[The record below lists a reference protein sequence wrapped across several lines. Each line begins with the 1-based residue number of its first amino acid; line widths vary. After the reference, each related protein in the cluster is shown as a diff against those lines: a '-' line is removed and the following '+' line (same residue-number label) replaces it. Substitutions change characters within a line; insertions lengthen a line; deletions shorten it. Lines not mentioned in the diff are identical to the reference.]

1 MKPYREEDA
10 LAIMNFWA
18 GKINEYAICGFLA
31 NWNTDANLRSDN
43 AQNSYMNKWGID
55 DGTYTV
61 EVDAGEWVSP
71 DGNDFAHDHCGYGL
85 VQWTSSGRKQGLWDY
100 ARRTARSIGDRQMQL
115 EYAELELNSSSFKST
130 REGLENCTSPSEAAI
145 IIMTTYEKP
154 SGKDDPAKQKIRA
167 DEAEEF
173 YQKYYGGVEPVKK
186 KKLLVISAGHYL
198 YTAGKRCI
206 KCIDPLETREW
217 VLNARIA
224 DMLTDM
230 LMKYDG
236 IEILRLDDPTGEIRI
251 TIEERAKVSDEHNAD
266 FYLAIHHNAAD
277 HKDSSGQH
285 VPINGGGVVVYHYP
299 LDRNL
304 AQATELYNDV
314 VNANGLRGNRSRQI
328 VSTTELYEVSAPK
341 ADSILLENGFMD
353 SWTDTPIIL
362 TEAFA
367 ENTAKGLCKF
377 FVDYWKLELKPE
389 SPAQDIL
396 NKIESVRNNIKALE
410 AQVDELLEQ
419 LRSIV

>member
-18 GKINEYAICGFLA
+18 GKINEYAICGWLA
-31 NWNTDANLRSDN
+31 NWNTEANLRSNN
-43 AQNSYMNKWGID
+43 AQNSYMNKWGITD
-55 DGTYTV
+55 EEYTSM
-61 EVDAGEWVSP
+61 VDAGTWVSP

-85 VQWTSSGRKQGLWDY
+85 AQWTSSGRKQGIWDY
-100 ARRTARSIGDRQMQL
+100 ARRTARSIGDMQMQL
-115 EYAELELNSSSFKST
+115 EYAEVELNSSSFKST

-154 SGKDDPAKQKIRA
+154 ASKDDPAKQKIRA

-173 YQKYYGGVEPVKK
+173 YQKYYGGSEPVKK
-186 KKLLVISAGHYL
+186 KKLLALSAGHYL
-198 YTAGKRCI
+198 YTAGKRCA
-206 KCIDPLETREW
+206 KQIDPLETREW
-217 VLNARIA
+217 VLNSRIA

-236 IEILRLDDPTGEIRI
+236 VEILRLDDPTGEIPI
-251 TIEERAKVSDEHNAD
+251 KIEERAQMSDSHNAD
-266 FYLAIHHNAAD
+266 FYLAIHHNA
-277 HKDSSGQH
+277 G
-285 VPINGGGVVVYHYP
+285 INLGNGGGVVVYHYP
-299 LDRNL
+299 LERNL

-314 VNANGLRGNRSRQI
+314 VNANGLRGNRSRPI
-328 VSTTELYEVSAPK
+328 VSTTELYEVCAPK

-362 TEAFA
+362 TEQFA

-377 FVDYWKLELKPE
+377 FVDYWKLELKKGE
-389 SPAQDIL
+389 TVSDLLAE
-396 NKIESVRNNIKALE
+396 IESIRNNIKALE
-410 AQVDELLEQ
+410 VELDKKLVE
-419 LRSIV
+419 LGAMLK

>member
-31 NWNTDANLRSDN
+31 NWNTESNLRSNN
-43 AQNSYMNKWGID
+43 AQNSYMNKWGITD
-55 DGTYTV
+55 EEYTAM
-61 EVDAGEWVSP
+61 VDAGTWVSP

-85 VQWTSSGRKQGLWDY
+85 AQWTSSGRKQGIWDY
-100 ARRTARSIGDRQMQL
+100 ARRTARSIGDMQMQL
-115 EYAELELNSSSFKST
+115 EYAEIELNSSSFKST

-154 SGKDDPAKQKIRA
+154 ASKDDPAKQKIRA

-173 YQKYYGGVEPVKK
+173 YQKYYGGSEPVKK
-186 KKLLVISAGHYL
+186 KRLLALSAGHYL
-198 YTAGKRCI
+198 YTAGKRCA
-206 KCIDPLETREW
+206 KQIDPLETREW

-236 IEILRLDDPTGEIRI
+236 VEILRLDDPTGEIPI
-251 TIEERAKVSDEHNAD
+251 KIEERAQMSDEHNAD
-266 FYLAIHHNAAD
+266 FYLAIHHNA
-277 HKDSSGQH
+277 G
-285 VPINGGGVVVYHYP
+285 INLGNGGGVVVYHYP

-314 VNANGLRGNRSRQI
+314 VNANGLRGNRSRPI
-328 VSTTELYEVSAPK
+328 VSTTELYEVCAPK

-377 FVDYWKLELKPE
+377 FVDYWKLELKKGE
-389 SPAQDIL
+389 TVSDLLAE
-396 NKIESVRNNIKALE
+396 IESIRNNIKALE
-410 AQVDELLEQ
+410 VELDKKLVE
-419 LRSIV
+419 LGAMLK